1 MKFLQSIMN
10 WYMNLLTLSYPLHY
24 AKRLLSCLPSYSIML
39 HLSAWFWKRFF
50 CTVAALNLWSKNLK
64 YICEEVPFEWNYS
77 STCFNFN
84 KQRTVSQLFF
94 KVFDHNCKMVYYNGT
109 VTLFWDLKYCLGGY
123 NATVTLFWDFKIA
136 CEEWQRYINSGIA
149 KRGNK
154 I

>member
-1 MKFLQSIMN
+1 MKKF
-10 WYMNLLTLSYPLHY
+10 
-24 AKRLLSCLPSYSIML
+24 
-39 HLSAWFWKRFF
+39 HLSEIIVLHA
-50 CTVAALNLWSKNLK
+50 
-64 YICEEVPFEWNYS
+64 
-77 STCFNFN
+77 STLTN
-84 KQRTVSQLFF
+84 KELFHN
-94 KVFDHNCKMVYYNGT
+94 FDHNCKMVYYNGT